1 MECNHFMNFIT
12 KLFNKKQVDYP
23 ESVYPETYYCGYEIE
38 VKHGEHTKKIFWT
51 RDNITSEEYTECYEN
66 VDEKIKEAQKKLEA
80 AVRNGDTFVT
90 VGTNLIRVSDFI
102 DMRMSCGN
110 MKNKP

>member
-1 MECNHFMNFIT
+1 MNFIT
-12 KLFNKKQVDYP
+12 KLFNKKQVDYT
-23 ESVYPETYYCGYEIE
+23 ESAYPEIYYCGYEIE
-38 VKHGEHTKKIFWT
+38 VKFGEHTKKIFWT

-102 DMRMSCGN
+102 DMRMVFGN